1 MEEANDGCP
10 AIKQEKLDHE
20 KENQTE
26 GSNSKSDKAKKE
38 NKSVNKTNQNVIK
51 SNCDSTIH
59 LSEEEESE
67 STGEQRRKLRKQLK
81 RNELRRLKKN
91 LRLRCDI
98 DEEEFSDE
106 NDSEKESDEKEID
119 EDEDV
124 SQNEW
129 EEESI
134 EIELDSDLE
143 EEKCFKREKKAKL
156 VKNKSKGDSYGEDDE
171 EYDRPKMGDGKLY
184 LGGKQRMSKQE
195 QLMLMMMNQ
204 TNPMQQIMQQIN
216 EKTSQLTNF
225 SIDQLLNKKSDQKA
239 AGADENSSDQSSPS
253 QKGSSEGNLNS
264 LSNNFASNMML
275 NNSLAF
281 AGLSHSSPFFNQ
293 YFNGLLEHHLPRAAL
308 PEPNSNQEIKNG
320 SKLDQFALKQP
331 LLNNL
336 RNPFLN
342 NSGGRELL
350 ANSVDSLFNFRLGQ
364 SGEPNES
371 NSSSYPN
378 SSANH
383 PINPNASQPGGLPNC
398 NLNSAS
404 GQAASSFL
412 ANQAFNHPHLGHL
425 VHPGLVNVGLVGNS
439 NGLYSPDELT
449 ELDAVVA
456 AGQTGNLLF
465 TCSKCDKIFST
476 PHGLEV
482 HVRRTHSGKR
492 PFACILCN
500 KTFGHEISLTQHQSV
515 HSSDKSFRC
524 KQCGK
529 TFKR

>member
-1 MEEANDGCP
+1 M
-10 AIKQEKLDHE
+10 
-20 KENQTE
+20 
-26 GSNSKSDKAKKE
+26 
-38 NKSVNKTNQNVIK
+38 VK

-59 LSEEEESE
+59 LSEEEENETS
-67 STGEQRRKLRKQLK
+67 GEQRRKLRKQIK

-106 NDSEKESDEKEID
+106 NNSEKESDGKEID
-119 EDEDV
+119 EEEEEEV
-124 SQNEW
+124 SPNEW

-143 EEKCFKREKKAKL
+143 EKCFKPDKKTKL
-156 VKNKSKGDSYGEDDE
+156 TKNKSKGDSNYREDE
-171 EYDRPKMGDGKLY
+171 EDYECAKVGDNKR
-184 LGGKQRMSKQE
+184 GKQRISKQE
-195 QLMLMMMNQ
+195 QLMMMMMNP

-216 EKTSQLTNF
+216 EKTNQLTNF

-239 AGADENSSDQSSPS
+239 IGADENSSDQTN
-253 QKGSSEGNLNS
+253 QKSGSEVNLNS

-281 AGLSHSSPFFNQ
+281 AGLSHNSPFFNQ
-293 YFNGLLEHHLPRAAL
+293 YFNGLLEHHLPRTTL
-308 PEPNSNQEIKNG
+308 PEPTGGQEIKNAG
-320 SKLDQFALKQP
+320 KLDQFALKQP
-331 LLNNL
+331 LLSNL
-336 RNPFLN
+336 RSPFLN
-342 NSGGRELL
+342 NSGRELL
-350 ANSVDSLFNFRLGQ
+350 ANSVDSLINFRLNQ
-364 SGEPNES
+364 SGELNES
-371 NSSSYPN
+371 NSSSYLN
-378 SSANH
+378 SSST
-383 PINPNASQPGGLPNC
+383 PINAGQPGLTD
-398 NLNSAS
+398 LNSVTS
-404 GQAASSFL
+404 QAASNFL
-412 ANQAFNHPHLGHL
+412 ANQPFNHQHFSHLMHT
-425 VHPGLVNVGLVGNS
+425 GLVNVGLANSS

>member
-1 MEEANDGCP
+1 MEEANEPMDVDV
-10 AIKQEKLDHE
+10 AIKTIKTEKLDHE

-26 GSNSKSDKAKKE
+26 GSNSKSDKTKKD
-38 NKSVNKTNQNVIK
+38 NKSANKMNQNVIK

-59 LSEEEESE
+59 LSEEENE
-67 STGEQRRKLRKQLK
+67 STGEPRRKPRKQLK
-81 RNELRRLKKN
+81 RNEMRRLKN

-98 DEEEFSDE
+98 DEEEFSE
-106 NDSEKESDEKEID
+106 LNDSEKESDEKEID
-119 EDEDV
+119 EEDEEV

-129 EEESI
+129 EEVSI

-143 EEKCFKREKKAKL
+143 EEKCFKREKKTKSA
-156 VKNKSKGDSYGEDDE
+156 KNKSKEDSSYREDDEDE
-171 EYDRPKMGDGKLY
+171 EYDSKGDGKRY

-239 AGADENSSDQSSPS
+239 ASADETSSDQSSS
-253 QKGSSEGNLNS
+253 NQKGSTESNLNS

-281 AGLSHSSPFFNQ
+281 AGLNHSSPFFNQ
-293 YFNGLLEHHLPRAAL
+293 YFNGLLEHHLPRAAH
-308 PEPNSNQEIKNG
+308 PEANGNQEIKNG

-342 NSGGRELL
+342 NS
-350 ANSVDSLFNFRLGQ
+350 VDSLFNFRLGQ

-371 NSSSYPN
+371 NSSSYLN
-378 SSANH
+378 SSATH
-383 PINPNASQPGGLPNC
+383 PINPNVSQPAGLT
-398 NLNSAS
+398 NLNSAN

-412 ANQAFNHPHLGHL
+412 ANQAFNHQHLSHL
-425 VHPGLVNVGLVGNS
+425 VHPGLVNVGLIGNS

>member
-1 MEEANDGCP
+1 M
-10 AIKQEKLDHE
+10 
-20 KENQTE
+20 
-26 GSNSKSDKAKKE
+26 
-38 NKSVNKTNQNVIK
+38 NQNVIK

-67 STGEQRRKLRKQLK
+67 TAGEQRRKLRKQLK
-81 RNELRRLKKN
+81 RNDLRRLKKN

-98 DEEEFSDE
+98 DEEEFSEE
-106 NDSEKESDEKEID
+106 NESEKESDDKEID
-119 EDEDV
+119 EDDEEA

-143 EEKCFKREKKAKL
+143 EEKCFKRDKKGKL
-156 VKNKSKGDSYGEDDE
+156 GKNKSKGDSNYREDDE
-171 EYDRPKMGDGKLY
+171 EEYDCAKAGDNKLY

-239 AGADENSSDQSSPS
+239 IGADENSGDQRSATNP
-253 QKGSSEGNLNS
+253 KGASEGNLNS

-293 YFNGLLEHHLPRAAL
+293 YFNGLLEHHLPRTAL
-308 PEPNSNQEIKNG
+308 AEANGGQEVKTSG
-320 SKLDQFALKQP
+320 KLDQFALKQP

-342 NSGGRELL
+342 NSGRELL
-350 ANSVDSLFNFRLGQ
+350 ANSVDSLFNFRLNQQQQ
-364 SGEPNES
+364 SGEINES
-371 NSSSYPN
+371 NSTSYLN
-378 SSANH
+378 SSTSL
-383 PINPNASQPGGLPNC
+383 NPNANKPGLT
-398 NLNSAS
+398 NLSSATS
-404 GQAASSFL
+404 QAASSFL
-412 ANQAFNHPHLGHL
+412 ANQITSQAFNHQHLGHL
-425 VHPGLVNVGLVGNS
+425 VHPGLMNVGLAGNS